1 MGSQR
6 ECTGNGAGIWSWK
19 HSLSGILPLMKPH
32 PKPSQNSTLNWGP
45 SVQTPEPMGTFS
57 FRLHLSFL
65 PWVAFAKA
73 YSRTWQKRTEY
84 TSLSSSLPFLSP
96 LFSALPPCIFILFST
111 PHFRGV
117 AQRRPLVNSYRL
129 FCQLLDVGFR
139 ETVLFRH
146 LYFNVNGMLSFIDI
160 IKRAGKMAQWSIY
173 HIRIRT
179 CLDSQHP
186 NKSWNSSMHLKPQY

>member
-1 MGSQR
+1 MVQGFEARSIPLV
-6 ECTGNGAGIWSWK
+6 AYFLWWS
-19 HSLSGILPLMKPH
+19 HILNH
-32 PKPSQNSTLNWGP
+32 PKTASSTGDQVFKPLSPWEH
-45 SVQTPEPMGTFS
+45 SHSDSTFP
-57 FRLHLSFL
+57 SFL
-65 PWVAFAKA
+65 ELLLPKLTAELGRKEPNTLLFP
-73 YSRTWQKRTEY
+73 
-84 TSLSSSLPFLSP
+84 LPFPSSL
-96 LFSALPPCIFILFST
+96 LFSALPPRIFILFST
-111 PHFRGV
+111 AHFRGV
-117 AQRRPLVNSYRL
+117 AQRRPLVNAYRL

-179 CLDSQHP
+179 CLDSQYP